1 MENSYPRF
9 LYSYPRHAKV
19 KGAFV
24 VHTAEPE
31 IICRVSEPQ
40 DLLRQYFSP
49 VVTFEKL
56 EIELLKPKLGNGDAD
71 KFTKEIQ
78 DTIDDMYQW
87 ILEEVGIGGLRF

>member
-9 LYSYPRHAKV
+9 LYSHPRHANV

-24 VHTAEPE
+24 VHTVEPE

-40 DLLRQYFSP
+40 DILRPYFSP

-56 EIELLKPKLGNGDAD
+56 EIELLKPKLGKEDAE
-71 KFTKEIQ
+71 KFTPEIQ

-87 ILEEVGIGGLRF
+87 ILKEVGLGELHF